1 MKKTIKLSRKELTDY
16 ITESVRKIIK
26 EGTNDTVLYDEW
38 ERLRETMGDAQ
49 MLDELFEY
57 LSADQIQDFV
67 ETTKGLYD
75 STKDSHQPQQR
86 S

>member
-1 MKKTIKLSRKELTDY
+1 MKKTIRLSRKELTNY
-16 ITESVRKIIK
+16 ITESVRRIIK
-26 EGTNDTVLYDEW
+26 EGTNDPELYNEW

-57 LSADQIQDFV
+57 LNADQIQDFV

-75 STKDSHQPQQR
+75 VDEY
-86 S
+86 

>member
-26 EGTNDTVLYDEW
+26 EGTSDPELYDEW
-38 ERLRETMGDAQ
+38 EKLRITIGDAQ
-49 MLDELFEY
+49 MLNELFQY
-57 LSADQIQDFV
+57 LDADTIRDFV

-75 STKDSHQPQQR
+75 VNEY
-86 S
+86 

>member
-26 EGTNDTVLYDEW
+26 EGTNDPELYDEW
-38 ERLRETMGDAQ
+38 EKLHITIGDAQ
-49 MLDELFEY
+49 MLNELFQY
-57 LSADQIQDFV
+57 LDADTIRDFV

-75 STKDSHQPQQR
+75 VNEY
-86 S
+86 

>member
-26 EGTNDTVLYDEW
+26 EGTNDPELYNEW
-38 ERLRETMGDAQ
+38 EKLRITIGDAQ
-49 MLDELFEY
+49 MLNELFQY
-57 LSADQIQDFV
+57 LDADTIRDFV

-75 STKDSHQPQQR
+75 VNEY
-86 S
+86 

>member
-16 ITESVRKIIK
+16 ITESVRRIIK
-26 EGTNDTVLYDEW
+26 EGTNDPELYNEW

-57 LSADQIQDFV
+57 LNADQIQDFV

-75 STKDSHQPQQR
+75 VDEY
-86 S
+86 

>member
-26 EGTNDTVLYDEW
+26 ENTSDPEVYEGW
-38 ERLRETMGDAQ
+38 ERLREIMGDAQ
-49 MLDELFEY
+49 MLNELFQY
-57 LSADQIQDFV
+57 LDADTIRDFV

-75 STKDSHQPQQR
+75 VNEY
-86 S
+86 

>member
-16 ITESVRKIIK
+16 ITESVRRIIK
-26 EGTNDTVLYDEW
+26 EGTNDPELYNEW

-57 LSADQIQDFV
+57 LDADQIQDFV

-75 STKDSHQPQQR
+75 VDEY
-86 S
+86 

>member
-26 EGTNDTVLYDEW
+26 EGTNDPELYDEW
-38 ERLRETMGDAQ
+38 EKLRITIGDAQ
-49 MLDELFEY
+49 MLNELFQY
-57 LSADQIQDFV
+57 LDTDTIRDFV

-75 STKDSHQPQQR
+75 VNEY
-86 S
+86 

>member
-26 EGTNDTVLYDEW
+26 EGTNDPELYDEW
-38 ERLRETMGDAQ
+38 EKLRITIGDAQ
-49 MLDELFEY
+49 MLNELFQY
-57 LSADQIQDFV
+57 LDADTIQDFV

-75 STKDSHQPQQR
+75 VNEY
-86 S
+86 

>member
-26 EGTNDTVLYDEW
+26 EGTNNTVLYDEW

-49 MLDELFEY
+49 MLNELFQY
-57 LSADQIQDFV
+57 LDADTIQDFV

-75 STKDSHQPQQR
+75 VDEY
-86 S
+86 

>member
-26 EGTNDTVLYDEW
+26 EGTNDPEVYEGW

-49 MLDELFEY
+49 MLDELFQY
-57 LSADQIQDFV
+57 LDTDTIRDFI

-75 STKDSHQPQQR
+75 VNEY
-86 S
+86 

>member
-26 EGTNDTVLYDEW
+26 EGTNDPELYDEW
-38 ERLRETMGDAQ
+38 EKLRITIGDAQ
-49 MLDELFEY
+49 MLNELFQY
-57 LSADQIQDFV
+57 LDADTIRDFV

-75 STKDSHQPQQR
+75 VNEY
-86 S
+86 

>member
-1 MKKTIKLSRKELTDY
+1 MKKTIRLSRKELTNY
-16 ITESVRKIIK
+16 ITESVRRIIK

-75 STKDSHQPQQR
+75 VDEY
-86 S
+86 

>member
-1 MKKTIKLSRKELTDY
+1 MKKTIRLSRKELTNY
-16 ITESVRKIIK
+16 ITESVRRIIK
-26 EGTNDTVLYDEW
+26 EGTNDPELYNEW

-75 STKDSHQPQQR
+75 VDEY
-86 S
+86 

>member
-26 EGTNDTVLYDEW
+26 EGTSDPELYDEW
-38 ERLRETMGDAQ
+38 EKLRITIGDAQ
-49 MLDELFEY
+49 MLNELFQY
-57 LSADQIQDFV
+57 LDADTIQDFV

-75 STKDSHQPQQR
+75 VNEY
-86 S
+86 

>member
-26 EGTNDTVLYDEW
+26 EGTNDPELYNEW
-38 ERLRETMGDAQ
+38 ERLREIMGDTQ
-49 MLDELFEY
+49 MLDELFQY
-57 LSADQIQDFV
+57 LDADTIQDFV

-75 STKDSHQPQQR
+75 VNEY
-86 S
+86 

>member
-1 MKKTIKLSRKELTDY
+1 MKKTIKLSRKELTNY

-26 EGTNDTVLYDEW
+26 EGTNDPEVYEGW

-49 MLDELFEY
+49 MLDELFQY
-57 LSADQIQDFV
+57 LDADTIRDFI

-75 STKDSHQPQQR
+75 VNEY
-86 S
+86 

>member
-75 STKDSHQPQQR
+75 VDEY
-86 S
+86 

>member
-26 EGTNDTVLYDEW
+26 EGTNDPELYDEW
-38 ERLRETMGDAQ
+38 EKLRITIGDAQ
-49 MLDELFEY
+49 MLDELFQY
-57 LSADQIQDFV
+57 LDADQIQDFV

-75 STKDSHQPQQR
+75 VDEY
-86 S
+86 

>member
-1 MKKTIKLSRKELTDY
+1 MKKTIRLSRKELTNY

-38 ERLRETMGDAQ
+38 ERLRETVGDAQ

-57 LSADQIQDFV
+57 LDSDQIRDFV

-75 STKDSHQPQQR
+75 VDEY
-86 S
+86 

>member
-1 MKKTIKLSRKELTDY
+1 MKKTIRLSRKELTDY

-38 ERLRETMGDAQ
+38 EKLRITIGDAQ
-49 MLDELFEY
+49 MLNELFQY
-57 LSADQIQDFV
+57 LDADTIQDFI

-75 STKDSHQPQQR
+75 VDEY
-86 S
+86 

>member
-26 EGTNDTVLYDEW
+26 EGTNDPEVYEGW

-49 MLDELFEY
+49 MLDELFQY
-57 LSADQIQDFV
+57 LDADTIRDFI
-67 ETTKGLYD
+67 ETTNGLYD
-75 STKDSHQPQQR
+75 VNEY
-86 S
+86 

>member
-26 EGTNDTVLYDEW
+26 EGTNDPEVYEGW

-49 MLDELFEY
+49 MLDELFQY
-57 LSADQIQDFV
+57 LDADTIRDFI

-75 STKDSHQPQQR
+75 VNEY
-86 S
+86 

>member
-16 ITESVRKIIK
+16 ITESVRRIIK

-57 LSADQIQDFV
+57 LNADQIRDFV

-75 STKDSHQPQQR
+75 LDEY
-86 S
+86 

>member
-1 MKKTIKLSRKELTDY
+1 MKKTIRLSRKELTDY
-16 ITESVRKIIK
+16 ITESVRRIIK
-26 EGTNDTVLYDEW
+26 EGTNDPELYNEW

-57 LSADQIQDFV
+57 LNADQIQDFV

-75 STKDSHQPQQR
+75 VDEY
-86 S
+86 